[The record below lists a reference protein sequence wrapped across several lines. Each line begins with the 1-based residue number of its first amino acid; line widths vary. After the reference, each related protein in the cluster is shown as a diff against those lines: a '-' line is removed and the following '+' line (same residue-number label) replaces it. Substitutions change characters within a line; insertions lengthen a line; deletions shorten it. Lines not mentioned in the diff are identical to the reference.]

1 MSFEPPPRT
10 GNWYKNNIGESFEI
24 VAQDEDDETMELQ
37 YYDGTIEELDREA
50 WEQLHPE
57 PIAPPEDW
65 VGSMDL
71 SKEDYLTPES
81 LGEPDDWLSELDRI
95 DRTQG

>member
-10 GNWYKNNIGESFEI
+10 GNWYKNNAGESFEI
-24 VAQDEDDETMELQ
+24 VAQDEDDETLELQ
-37 YYDGTIEELDREA
+37 YYDGTIEELDQET
-50 WEQLHPE
+50 WEQLNPE

-81 LGEPDDWLSELDRI
+81 SGEPDDWLSELDRI
-95 DRTQG
+95 DRTQS

>member
-10 GNWYKNNIGESFEI
+10 GSWYKNDVGESFEI
-24 VAQDEDDETMELQ
+24 VAQDEEDETLELQ

-50 WEQLHPE
+50 WELLNPE

-65 VGSMDL
+65 GGAMDV
-71 SKEDYLTPES
+71 SKEDYLPPEMH
-81 LGEPDDWLSELDRI
+81 GEPEDWLCELDRM
-95 DRTQG
+95 DKTLA